1 MRIALHY
8 AAIVSLIA
16 LAFLCLLWES
26 VLAPMASGNPL
37 MMLKALP
44 LLLPLFGILRERAYT
59 YQWSALLVLAYFVE
73 GVVRAWAESGL
84 SQKLAMGELA
94 LSVVFFWSVLFWLRL
109 GRTRHPATAGH

>member
-1 MRIALHY
+1 MRLVFHY
-8 AAIVSLIA
+8 SAIVSLIA
-16 LAFLCLLWES
+16 LAFLCLLWEAI
-26 VLAPMASGNPL
+26 LAPMPSGNPL

-73 GVVRAWAESGL
+73 GVVRAWADSGL
-84 SQKLAMGELA
+84 SQKLAAGEVA

-109 GRTRHPATAGH
+109 GRTRHTAPAVG